1 MDNAAFCTASV
12 TSLWGA
18 RDYFMSPA
26 AGDWSSE
33 STHETYLT
41 GMPHIVGV
49 LSMSMPAATGLGRGE
64 GSLDAGGRR
73 GVNRGLR
80 RVGDGVAEKRSC
92 VTGDGVV
99 ERATGDER

>member
-1 MDNAAFCTASV
+1 
-12 TSLWGA
+12 
-18 RDYFMSPA
+18 
-26 AGDWSSE
+26 
-33 STHETYLT
+33 
-41 GMPHIVGV
+41 
-49 LSMSMPAATGLGRGE
+49 MSMPAATGLGRGE

-99 ERATGDER
+99 ERATGDERGREGGRVQLTGRPRI